1 MTSLPPAPPSTPAF
15 TERIT
20 ADDVDAIVDDISRAY
35 ARALDDAAKGTSW
48 DGVFGT
54 TLRALGRAS
63 EASARATLPAMTH
76 RDRDVRERST
86 KAKDALK
93 MMFDGTF
100 ARREVYEAMR
110 AVGTID
116 APDEEARRASEHL
129 M

>member
-1 MTSLPPAPPSTPAF
+1 M
-15 TERIT
+15 
-20 ADDVDAIVDDISRAY
+20 DAIVDDISRAY

-76 RDRDVRERST
+76 RDRDVAAST

-100 ARREVYEAMR
+100 ARGGVR
-110 AVGTID
+110 GD
-116 APDEEARRASEHL
+116 AGRGDERCAG
-129 M
+129 